1 MRARP
6 AAVMGMLFLA
16 TLGAATAEKPLGDYS
31 FIRGACYNWKG
42 GQAVI
47 ERDLGYAQRLQLNS
61 TRVWL
66 GYADYKGD
74 PAVFIEQIRNYIETA
89 RQKGISTMPILR
101 NGNTLDPDTLKGA
114 FLPEGDA
121 YVKAVVQ
128 ALRDEWRED
137 SARGF

>member
-1 MRARP
+1 
-6 AAVMGMLFLA
+6 
-16 TLGAATAEKPLGDYS
+16 
-31 FIRGACYNWKG
+31 
-42 GQAVI
+42 
-47 ERDLGYAQRLQLNS
+47 
-61 TRVWL
+61 
-66 GYADYKGD
+66 
-74 PAVFIEQIRNYIETA
+74 
-89 RQKGISTMPILR
+89 MPILW